1 MDRYSRIGEYVLES
15 GGYEHA
21 FELYEDA
28 RAGYENLQQQI
39 RVFLSQFTGDPIAEE
54 EPFQI
59 ADLEALDRLRVKRDK
74 AFEEFRAREKA
85 IFDRLS
91 AEWDEHDL
99 GQRIRIKRPLKAEDP
114 Q

>member
-1 MDRYSRIGEYVLES
+1 MES
-15 GGYEHA
+15 GGYEQA

-28 RAGYENLQQQI
+28 RAGYENLQHRI
-39 RVFLSQFTGDPIAEE
+39 RVFLSQFTGNPIAEE

-59 ADLEALDRLRVKRDK
+59 TDLEALDQLRVERDK

-99 GQRIRIKRPLKAEDP
+99 GQRIRVKRPQKSDDS